1 MINWSRYPLWLL
13 GLSATQAGAVLVFL
27 SFAGA
32 LPIFQAE
39 WALSNTQAGIIQA
52 AGQVGY
58 LLAVLVSSSLTDYVI
73 PKHLIV
79 GGAIWAGVSNLAFVF
94 FANGFT
100 SAMILR
106 AFIGIGVAFIYMPGV
121 KFISQHIPSAQR
133 GRAVGLFVA
142 SFTLG
147 SAASIALGGN
157 LASILGWQL
166 AFALMS
172 IGPLAG
178 ALISWRTLPKAESQD
193 FRREEPV
200 PFSELLKN
208 QPAVLVILL
217 YICHAWEV
225 LGIRSW
231 LAAYLTA
238 VGVQNGASLA
248 AATRSGAMV
257 TGLATLAAATAT
269 ASVASLSDRF
279 GRKMIIIAVMAIS
292 LFATSFLGLT
302 FTFPWLLVVLVSL
315 VAAFFAN
322 ADSAVISTSLTEV
335 VPSNYLGRTLAIYS
349 FLGFAAGSISPFIF
363 GAALDFANS
372 LDTNT
377 LGGFVSPWSW
387 GFATLALGSLVGLLV
402 AVIFNRSRVVPND
415 SSQE

>member
-1 MINWSRYPLWLL
+1 
-13 GLSATQAGAVLVFL
+13 VL
-27 SFAGA
+27 
-32 LPIFQAE
+32 
-39 WALSNTQAGIIQA
+39 
-52 AGQVGY
+52 
-58 LLAVLVSSSLTDYVI
+58 
-73 PKHLIV
+73 
-79 GGAIWAGVSNLAFVF
+79 
-94 FANGFT
+94 
-100 SAMILR
+100 LR

-121 KFISQHIPSAQR
+121 KFISQQIPSAQR

-172 IGPLAG
+172 IGPIAG
-178 ALISWRTLPKAESQD
+178 ALISWRTLPEAEGQD
-193 FRREEPV
+193 FQREEPV
-200 PFSELLKN
+200 PFSALLKN
-208 QPAVLVILL
+208 RPAVLVILL

-225 LGIRSW
+225 LGLRSW

-248 AATRSGAMV
+248 TATRNGAMV
-257 TGLATLAAATAT
+257 TGFATLAAATAT

-302 FTFPWLLVVLVSL
+302 FTFPWLQVVLVSL

-335 VPSNYLGRTLAIYS
+335 VPTNYLGRTLAIYS

-363 GAALDFANS
+363 GAALDFAGS
-372 LDTNT
+372 LDMNT
-377 LGGFVSPWSW
+377 VGGFVSPWSW

-402 AVIFNRSRVVPND
+402 AVIFNRSRVVPNG
-415 SSQE
+415 SIQK

>member
-377 LGGFVSPWSW
+377 LSGFVSPWSW

-402 AVIFNRSRVVPND
+402 AIIFNRSRVVPND

>member
-32 LPIFQAE
+32 LPIFQSE

-106 AFIGIGVAFIYMPGV
+106 AFIGMGVAFIYMPGV